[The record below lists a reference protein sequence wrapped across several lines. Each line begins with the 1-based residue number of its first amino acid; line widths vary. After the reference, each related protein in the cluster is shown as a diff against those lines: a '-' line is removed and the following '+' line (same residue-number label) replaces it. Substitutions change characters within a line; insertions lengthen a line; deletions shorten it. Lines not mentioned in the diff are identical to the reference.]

1 MRRAHQRSR
10 LGSVLALYLIE
21 ALKPPFVRRGL
32 EALEMSW
39 ILESN
44 RGMRNI
50 LEHIGAY
57 PYKRYRVYEKRI

>member
-1 MRRAHQRSR
+1 
-10 LGSVLALYLIE
+10 VLALYLIE